1 MMSDPSQLRRTSRQ
15 IFDAALLAVDARA
28 ATRRALTLNGSLL
41 RIVDADFDLSA
52 AKIYVV
58 SVGKAAVSM
67 ALGIDDA
74 IGAKISGGVI
84 SGPAQINQAQLPIKR
99 WQHFVG
105 GHPLP
110 NEASLASAQAVFDLL
125 DRANLERAVVVFL
138 ISGGG
143 SAMVES
149 PANQMIALADLREA
163 NRLLVGCGASISE
176 MNAVRRAFSAVKGG
190 ALARRAN
197 QASIVTLIVSDTNPG
212 DEIVRKT
219 TARANGTHTMPV
231 GISYCLITRPQ
242 SRAPRR
248 KQSQAGLRSKLH
260 QTFASNRSQKAASC
274 CCPGSQVSAKTRE
287 QTSSGGAFSQVA
299 SFPVP

>member
-67 ALGIDDA
+67 VLGIDDA

-212 DEIVRKT
+212 DEI
-219 TARANGTHTMPV
+219 N
-231 GISYCLITRPQ
+231 
-242 SRAPRR
+242 
-248 KQSQAGLRSKLH
+248 
-260 QTFASNRSQKAASC
+260 
-274 CCPGSQVSAKTRE
+274 
-287 QTSSGGAFSQVA
+287 VA
-299 SFPVP
+299 SGPTLPPPANAPNPQEVINRYRLESAFPSSILQAISK